1 MPAAAGA
8 GGWEQVLTK
17 GPKLTG
23 LTFAGIRGPELT
35 KPPFVCR

>member
-23 LTFAGIRGPELT
+23 LTFAGIRWA
-35 KPPFVCR
+35 

>member
-8 GGWEQVLTK
+8 DGWEQVLAK
-17 GPKLTG
+17 WPRLTG
-23 LTFAGIRGPELT
+23 LIFAGIRGPDLT